1 MIRELVLG
9 ALLVL
14 IGARAQN
21 DTSVI
26 QGVITRSTTLAPVE
40 GAEVTAV
47 LEGVDNILLSTRT
60 DGSGHFAFTGI
71 RAGRYGVLVRRDGY
85 LVGRAL
91 GDYVSTAVDVAAGK
105 RATANFTLTQAANL
119 SGRLLD
125 SQGNPERGTFLELLR
140 IRYDR
145 FGERQW
151 KVVTVVSTTDR
162 GEYRFETLFPDE
174 YYLRAVRGILNERP
188 GPSANHATLY
198 YPGSVDAAGAASI
211 VLREGEERVADFSG
225 HFEKGYSVTGKVSS
239 AIPGIDGLPRTEL
252 TLLPRNGGAPA
263 EAAEAMERRPLIQLR
278 EGSDGRFQISDVT
291 PGFYDL
297 TAIARIPGAA
307 ETAVIYIS
315 TTAIQ
320 IKDQDA
326 EAPALTLLPGVEVR
340 GRLIADAQGQS
351 LRLSA
356 AIRGLSLEQV
366 QNSLWLTLM
375 RRDGLGGPFR
385 AVVDD
390 AGTSYKFSNVPPGAY
405 VISADP
411 MMMSSAY
418 LSEVLSRNAYEGG
431 LLVGSE
437 TVFADLAVNSDGGTV
452 EGTVQDGRDSRVL
465 LVLVPAAQYR
475 NKPFAYKTAAVVTS
489 SGSFKMTG
497 IPPGDYTLFARDA
510 EDTSQP
516 FMNADYVARHADRG
530 VLVSV
535 QKNSTT
541 SGIVVEITRTD
552 Q

>member
-9 ALLVL
+9 TLLVL
-14 IGARAQN
+14 IGTRAQN
-21 DTSVI
+21 ETSAI
-26 QGVITRSTTLAPVE
+26 EGVITRSTTLAPVE

-47 LEGVDNILLSTRT
+47 LEGGHNILLSTRT
-60 DGSGHFAFTGI
+60 DGSGHFAFSGI

-91 GDYVSTAVDVAAGK
+91 DEYVSTAVDVVVGK
-105 RATANFTLTQAANL
+105 RAAVNFTLTQAANL

-140 IRYDR
+140 IGYDR
-145 FGERQW
+145 FGERLW
-151 KVVTVVSTTDR
+151 TVVTLELTNDR

-174 YYLRAVRGILNERP
+174 YYLRAVRGILDERP
-188 GPSANHATLY
+188 GPSANRATLY
-198 YPGSVDAAGAASI
+198 YPGSVDAAGATSI

-225 HFEKGYSVTGKVSS
+225 HFQKGYSVTGRVSS

-252 TLLPRNGGAPA
+252 TLLPRNGGSPA
-263 EAAEAMERRPLIQLR
+263 EAMGRRSLIELR
-278 EGSDGRFQISDVT
+278 AGSDGRFQITDVT

-307 ETAVIYIS
+307 GNEVIYVS

-326 EAPALTLLPGVEVR
+326 EAPALTLLPGVEVT

-351 LRLSA
+351 LRLSG

-366 QNSLWLTLM
+366 QNSLSLTLM
-375 RRDGLGGPFR
+375 RRDGLGGIFR

-405 VISADP
+405 VISANP
-411 MMMSSAY
+411 MMMSTAY
-418 LSEVLSRNAYEGG
+418 LSEVLSRNAHEGG
-431 LLVGSE
+431 LLVGNE
-437 TVFADLAVNSDGGTV
+437 TVFADLAVNSDGGTI
-452 EGTVQDGRDSRVL
+452 EGTVRDGRDNNVH

-475 NKPFAYKTAAVVTS
+475 NKPFAYKTAALVTS

-497 IPPGDYTLFARDA
+497 IPPGNYTLFARDA

-516 FMNADYVARHADRG
+516 FMNADYVARHANRG

-541 SGIVVEITRTD
+541 MGIVVEITRTH